1 MFSLIG
7 HGFHL
12 DINSKVPRVAKKIA
26 QSAWGLFEISATDLI
41 LLRQAAEQGLA
52 TPPLQSLQCIA
63 IAPCRRSLV
72 N

>member
-12 DINSKVPRVAKKIA
+12 DINSKVPRVAKRIA
-26 QSAWGLFEISATDLI
+26 QSSWGLFEISATDLI
-41 LLRQAAEQGLA
+41 LLRQAAEQELA